1 MYEKY
6 LDPAPE
12 VRVLQSGALSP
23 LSPPEQGIDPEQTG
37 QCGIFSLPSLLLG
50 RKELI
55 GHYKEPRGKF

>member
-1 MYEKY
+1 MKY

-12 VRVLQSGALSP
+12 VSVLQSGALFP

-37 QCGIFSLPSLLLG
+37 QCGIFSLPSLYLG

-55 GHYKEPRGKF
+55 GHYKESKEKF